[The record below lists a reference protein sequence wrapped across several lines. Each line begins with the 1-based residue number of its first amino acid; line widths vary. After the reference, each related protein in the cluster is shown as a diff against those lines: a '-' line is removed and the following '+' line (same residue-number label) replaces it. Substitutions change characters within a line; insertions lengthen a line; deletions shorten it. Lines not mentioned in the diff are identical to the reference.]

1 MIDHDKGMRESRVC
15 VVGPVLPYRGGIAH
29 YNSMLFREL
38 REMGV
43 QARMY
48 SFSRQYP
55 RFLYPG
61 ANDRDASL
69 GGFREPG
76 VEYTIDSINPFSWW
90 KTARAIARSSPDLVV
105 FHWWTV
111 FWAPCFIFMANLLR
125 RRGIRIALICH
136 NLVDHDAGAW
146 KRRISE
152 KVLDAADA
160 FFVHSSEHKR
170 TLQSKRPDVPVV
182 QHPIPVYGHYPP
194 AGKTLPK
201 RGRLELLF
209 FGFIRPYK
217 GLDVLIEAIRL
228 LDDPDVH
235 LTVIGEYWGDAS
247 ALLRQTEGYPN
258 IECHLGYMSDQD
270 AADYFARADFVILPY
285 RAATGSAV
293 ASVAFHYNKPI
304 IASQT
309 GGLPDVVFEGITGRL
324 VPPNDAVALANTIRA
339 TDRSQAASLSEGVR
353 SFKDRNSWRSLC
365 SALLELKH
373 DPLFDAQ
380 TVA

>member
-1 MIDHDKGMRESRVC
+1 MSDDKEIRASKVC
-15 VVGPVLPYRGGIAH
+15 VVGPVLPYRGGISH

-43 QARMY
+43 QARMF

-55 RFLYPG
+55 RLLYPG
-61 ANDRDASL
+61 ANDRDPSL
-69 GGFREPG
+69 GEFREPG
-76 VEYTIDSINPFSWW
+76 VEYTIDSINPFTWW
-90 KTARAIARSSPDLVV
+90 KTARNIVLSAPDLVV

-111 FWAPCFIFMANLLR
+111 FWAPCFIFMAHLLR

-136 NLVDHDAGAW
+136 NLVDHDAGAL
-146 KRRISE
+146 KKRISDQ
-152 KVLDAADA
+152 VLNMADA

-170 TLQSKRPDVPVV
+170 SLQSTRPGKPVV

-194 AGKTLPK
+194 ALHPLPK

-228 LDDPDVH
+228 LDDPEVY
-235 LTVIGEYWGDAS
+235 LTVIGEYWGDS
-247 ALLRQTEGYPN
+247 SVLVKQTEACPN
-258 IECHLGYMSDQD
+258 IESHLRYMSDGE
-270 AADYFARADFVILPY
+270 AADYFARADFVMLPY

-293 ASVAFHYNKPI
+293 ASVAFHYDKPI

-309 GGLPDVVFEGITGRL
+309 GGLPDVVFEGLTGKL
-324 VPPNDAVALANTIRA
+324 VPPNDAIGLADTLRA
-339 TDRSQAASLSEGVR
+339 TDRNQAVSLSAGVR
-353 SFKDRNSWRSLC
+353 NFKERNSWQSLC
-365 SALLELKH
+365 STLLTLGQSRLPDTETL
-373 DPLFDAQ
+373 A
-380 TVA
+380 